1 MKNLKGPFDLTTDT
15 GVTELGKVT
24 PVKLSAQFNGNAG
37 KSYSIWR
44 REFDNPHS
52 VSLLRH
58 MKDQII
64 VARVYHNI
72 ARSKKISKLTGL
84 LSKHI
89 RESEREVGEAN
100 SDFELRPSA
109 IAKAKE
115 MELALMLARREIH
128 DCNKATRQLRA
139 MLESSEEFITAEKKR
154 RSFLLQLASKT
165 MPKPLHCLPM
175 QLTTVYFLNDHHD
188 KELTNMD
195 KLGDPSFYHYAI
207 FSDNVLATSVVVN
220 STIAHAQDPE
230 KHVFHIVT
238 NRLNFAAMKMWFLV
252 HPLLATVHVENIDDF
267 RWFNSSYSPVLN
279 QLDSLMTRNEVN
291 YPAFLSYGRKYIKY
305 RNPKFLSMLNHLRF
319 YLPEVYPKLDK
330 ILFLDDDV
338 VVQKDLTP
346 LWSIDMKGM
355 VNAAVEINHGFDA
368 YLDFSKS
375 IISENFDPHAC
386 AWAFG
391 MNVFDLKEWK
401 KRNLTGVYHLWQDLV
416 SNYHC
421 SLSIFSC
428 LRMAP
433 SLMLIMVYSPLGTP
447 FSGWFKI
454 VSSDNRF
461 LLYGTVPDKDVN
473 KDQNLWKLGSLPSGL
488 ITFNNLIHPLDQT
501 WHVLGLGYNPILN
514 LSNIEEA
521 AVIHY
526 NGNYKPWLDVAIP
539 KYKPYWSKFIDIG
552 DQYIQSCNF
561 HL

>member
-1 MKNLKGPFDLTTDT
+1 MKSREGPSDLRTDSV
-15 GVTELGKVT
+15 VTELGKVM
-24 PVKLSAQFNGNAG
+24 PVKLSTQFNRIVGQN
-37 KSYSIWR
+37 YSIWR
-44 REFDNPHS
+44 REFYNSHPD
-52 VSLLRH
+52 SLLRH

-89 RESEREVGEAN
+89 KESEREVGEAN
-100 SDFELRPSA
+100 SDFELHISA
-109 IAKAKE
+109 FAKAKE
-115 MELALMLARREIH
+115 MELALMLAKREIY
-128 DCNKATRQLRA
+128 DCYKVTRQLRA
-139 MLESSEEFITAEKKR
+139 MLESSEEFISAEKKR

-165 MPKPLHCLPM
+165 MAKPLHCLPM
-175 QLTTVYFLNDHHD
+175 QLTTDYFLNDHHD
-188 KELTNMD
+188 KEPTNMD
-195 KLGDPSFYHYAI
+195 KLVDPSFYHYAI

-220 STIAHAQDPE
+220 STVAHARDPN

-252 HPLLATVHVENIDDF
+252 HPLLATVHVENIDDL

-279 QLDSLMTRNEVN
+279 QLNSLMTGHEVN
-291 YPAFLSYGRKYIKY
+291 YPAFLPYGRKYIKY
-305 RNPKFLSMLNHLRF
+305 RNPKYLSMLNHLRF

-375 IISENFDPHAC
+375 IISENFDPHAY

-401 KRNLTGVYHLWQDLV
+401 KRNLTGVYHLWQVL
-416 SNYHC
+416 
-421 SLSIFSC
+421 
-428 LRMAP
+428 
-433 SLMLIMVYSPLGTP
+433 
-447 FSGWFKI
+447 
-454 VSSDNRF
+454 
-461 LLYGTVPDKDVN
+461 N
-473 KDQNLWKLGSLPSGL
+473 KDQNLWKLGSLPPGL

-514 LSNIEEA
+514 LSKIEEA

-526 NGNYKPWLDVAIP
+526 NGNYKPWLDLAIP
-539 KYKPYWSKFIDIG
+539 KYKPYWSKFIDID